1 MSILSSTKIGA
12 VNIPLTRK
20 ILLEKG
26 YVKVVPEYRRS
37 VRRSTSRTNSFFQSN
52 RYKYDKK
59 HYLTVK
65 EINIDTDEEKVNIFV
80 DLRFNLENRTGKTM
94 YTNYVI
100 RCFELKTVADL
111 HEIHRI
117 WKEQNQRKKVKLIN
131 AFVNKRNSMK

>member
-26 YVKVVPEYRRS
+26 YVKVVPENRR
-37 VRRSTSRTNSFFQSN
+37 VFSRGFQSN

-65 EINIDTDEEKVNIFV
+65 ERNIDTDEEEVRVFI
-80 DLRFNLENRTGKTM
+80 DILSNLENRTGRIFS
-94 YTNYVI
+94 NYII

-111 HEIHRI
+111 HEVHRI

-131 AFVNKRNSMK
+131 TFVNKRK

>member
-26 YVKVVPEYRRS
+26 YVKVVPENRR
-37 VRRSTSRTNSFFQSN
+37 VFSRGFQSN

-65 EINIDTDEEKVNIFV
+65 ERNIDTDEEEVHVFI
-80 DLRFNLENRTGKTM
+80 DILYNLENRTGRIFS
-94 YTNYVI
+94 NYVI

-111 HEIHRI
+111 HEVHRI

-131 AFVNKRNSMK
+131 TFVNKRK

>member
-26 YVKVVPEYRRS
+26 YVRVVPEYRRGF
-37 VRRSTSRTNSFFQSN
+37 SRGFQSN

-65 EINIDTDEEKVNIFV
+65 ERNIDTEEEEVHVFI
-80 DLRFNLENRTGKTM
+80 DILSNLENRTGRIFS
-94 YTNYVI
+94 NYVI

-111 HEIHRI
+111 HEVHRI

-131 AFVNKRNSMK
+131 AFVNKRK

>member
-26 YVKVVPEYRRS
+26 YVKVVPEYRRA
-37 VRRSTSRTNSFFQSN
+37 VRRSTSRTSFFQSN

-65 EINIDTDEEKVNIFV
+65 ERNIDTDEEEVHVFI
-80 DLRFNLENRTGKTM
+80 DILYNLENRTGKIFS
-94 YTNYVI
+94 NYVI

-111 HEIHRI
+111 HEVHRI

-131 AFVNKRNSMK
+131 AFVNKRK

>member
-26 YVKVVPEYRRS
+26 YVKVVPEYRQAI
-37 VRRSTSRTNSFFQSN
+37 RRNCFESN

-65 EINIDTDEEKVNIFV
+65 ERNIDTDEEEVHVFI
-80 DLRFNLENRTGKTM
+80 DILYNLENRTGKIFS
-94 YTNYVI
+94 NYVI

-111 HEIHRI
+111 HEVHRI

-131 AFVNKRNSMK
+131 AFVNKRNSRK

>member
-26 YVKVVPEYRRS
+26 YVKVVPEYRQAI
-37 VRRSTSRTNSFFQSN
+37 RRYGFQSN

-59 HYLTVK
+59 HYLTGK
-65 EINIDTDEEKVNIFV
+65 ERNIDTDEEEVHVFI
-80 DLRFNLENRTGKTM
+80 DILYNLENRTGKIFS
-94 YTNYVI
+94 NYVI

-111 HEIHRI
+111 HEVHRI

-131 AFVNKRNSMK
+131 AFVNKRK

>member
-12 VNIPLTRK
+12 ANIPLTRK

-26 YVKVVPEYRRS
+26 YVKVVPENRR
-37 VRRSTSRTNSFFQSN
+37 VFSRGFQSN

-65 EINIDTDEEKVNIFV
+65 ERNIDTDEEEVHVFI
-80 DLRFNLENRTGKTM
+80 DILYNLENRTGKIFS
-94 YTNYVI
+94 NYVI
-100 RCFELKTVADL
+100 RCFELKNVADL
-111 HEIHRI
+111 HEVHRI

-131 AFVNKRNSMK
+131 AFVNKRK

>member
-12 VNIPLTRK
+12 VNIPLTRN

-26 YVKVVPEYRRS
+26 YVKVVPEYRRGF
-37 VRRSTSRTNSFFQSN
+37 SRGFQSN

-65 EINIDTDEEKVNIFV
+65 ERNIDTDEEEVHVFI
-80 DLRFNLENRTGKTM
+80 DILYNLENRTGKIFS
-94 YTNYVI
+94 NYVI

-111 HEIHRI
+111 HEVHRI

-131 AFVNKRNSMK
+131 AFVNKRK

>member
-12 VNIPLTRK
+12 ANIPLTRK

-26 YVKVVPEYRRS
+26 YVKVVPEYRRA
-37 VRRSTSRTNSFFQSN
+37 VRRSTSRTSFFQSN

-65 EINIDTDEEKVNIFV
+65 ERNIDTDEEEVHVFI
-80 DLRFNLENRTGKTM
+80 DILYNLENRTGKIFS
-94 YTNYVI
+94 NYVT

-111 HEIHRI
+111 HEVHRI
-117 WKEQNQRKKVKLIN
+117 WKEQNQRKKVKLIS
-131 AFVNKRNSMK
+131 AFVNKRNSK

>member
-26 YVKVVPEYRRS
+26 YVKVVPENRR
-37 VRRSTSRTNSFFQSN
+37 VFSRGFQSN

-65 EINIDTDEEKVNIFV
+65 ERNIDTDEEEVHVFI
-80 DLRFNLENRTGKTM
+80 DILSNLENRTGRIFS
-94 YTNYVI
+94 NYII

-111 HEIHRI
+111 HEVHRI

-131 AFVNKRNSMK
+131 AFVNKRNSRK

>member
-26 YVKVVPEYRRS
+26 YVKVVPEYRRGF
-37 VRRSTSRTNSFFQSN
+37 SRGFQSN

-65 EINIDTDEEKVNIFV
+65 ERNIDTDEEKVNIFV
-80 DLRFNLENRTGKTM
+80 DFQFNLENRTGKTM
-94 YTNYVI
+94 YTNYAI

-111 HEIHRI
+111 HEVHRI

-131 AFVNKRNSMK
+131 AFVNKRK

>member
-26 YVKVVPEYRRS
+26 YIKVVPEYLQGF
-37 VRRSTSRTNSFFQSN
+37 SRGFQSN

-65 EINIDTDEEKVNIFV
+65 ERNIDTDEEEVRVYINV
-80 DLRFNLENRTGKTM
+80 LSNLENRTGKIFS
-94 YTNYVI
+94 NYVI

-111 HEIHRI
+111 HEVHRI

-131 AFVNKRNSMK
+131 AFVNKRK

>member
-12 VNIPLTRK
+12 ANIPLTRK

-26 YVKVVPEYRRS
+26 YVKVVPEYRRGF
-37 VRRSTSRTNSFFQSN
+37 SRGFQSN

-65 EINIDTDEEKVNIFV
+65 ERNIDTEEEEVHVFI
-80 DLRFNLENRTGKTM
+80 DILSNLENRTGRIFS
-94 YTNYVI
+94 NYVI

-111 HEIHRI
+111 HEVHRI

-131 AFVNKRNSMK
+131 AFVNKRK

>member
-26 YVKVVPEYRRS
+26 YVKVVPENRR
-37 VRRSTSRTNSFFQSN
+37 VFSRGFQSN

-65 EINIDTDEEKVNIFV
+65 ERNIDTDEEEVHVFI
-80 DLRFNLENRTGKTM
+80 DILYNLENRTGRIFS
-94 YTNYVI
+94 NYII

-111 HEIHRI
+111 HEVHRI

-131 AFVNKRNSMK
+131 AFVNKRK

>member
-26 YVKVVPEYRRS
+26 YVKVVPENRR
-37 VRRSTSRTNSFFQSN
+37 VFSRGFQSN

-65 EINIDTDEEKVNIFV
+65 ERNIDTDEEEVHVFI
-80 DLRFNLENRTGKTM
+80 DILYNLENRTGKIFS
-94 YTNYVI
+94 NYVI
-100 RCFELKTVADL
+100 RYFELKTVADL
-111 HEIHRI
+111 HEVHRI

-131 AFVNKRNSMK
+131 AFVNKRNSRK

>member
-26 YVKVVPEYRRS
+26 YVKVVPEYRRGF
-37 VRRSTSRTNSFFQSN
+37 SRGFQSN

-65 EINIDTDEEKVNIFV
+65 ERDIDTDEEEVHVFI
-80 DLRFNLENRTGKTM
+80 DILYNLENRTGKIFS
-94 YTNYVI
+94 NYVI

-111 HEIHRI
+111 HEVHRI

-131 AFVNKRNSMK
+131 AFVNKRK

>member
-26 YVKVVPEYRRS
+26 YVKVVPEYRRGF
-37 VRRSTSRTNSFFQSN
+37 SRGFQSN

-65 EINIDTDEEKVNIFV
+65 ERNIDTEEEEVHVFI
-80 DLRFNLENRTGKTM
+80 DILYNLENRTGKIFS
-94 YTNYVI
+94 NYVI

-111 HEIHRI
+111 HEVHRI

-131 AFVNKRNSMK
+131 AFVNKRNSRK

>member
-26 YVKVVPEYRRS
+26 YVKVVPEYRRGF
-37 VRRSTSRTNSFFQSN
+37 SRGFQSN

-65 EINIDTDEEKVNIFV
+65 ERDIDTDEEEVHVFI
-80 DLRFNLENRTGKTM
+80 DILSNLENRTGKIFS
-94 YTNYVI
+94 NYVI

-111 HEIHRI
+111 HEVHRI

-131 AFVNKRNSMK
+131 AFVNKRKK

>member
-12 VNIPLTRK
+12 ANIPLTRK

-26 YVKVVPEYRRS
+26 YVKVVPENRR
-37 VRRSTSRTNSFFQSN
+37 VFSRGFQSN

-65 EINIDTDEEKVNIFV
+65 ERNIDTDEEEVHVFI
-80 DLRFNLENRTGKTM
+80 DILYNLENRTGRIFS
-94 YTNYVI
+94 NYII

-111 HEIHRI
+111 HEVHRI

-131 AFVNKRNSMK
+131 AFVNKRK

>member
-1 MSILSSTKIGA
+1 MSILSCTKIGA

-26 YVKVVPEYRRS
+26 YVKVVPENRR
-37 VRRSTSRTNSFFQSN
+37 VFSRGFQSN

-65 EINIDTDEEKVNIFV
+65 ERNIDTDEEEVHVFI
-80 DLRFNLENRTGKTM
+80 DILYNLENRTGRIFS
-94 YTNYVI
+94 NYVI
-100 RCFELKTVADL
+100 RCFELKNVADL
-111 HEIHRI
+111 HEVHRI

-131 AFVNKRNSMK
+131 AFVNKRK

>member
-12 VNIPLTRK
+12 ANIPLTRK

-26 YVKVVPEYRRS
+26 YVKVVPEYRS
-37 VRRSTSRTNSFFQSN
+37 AVRRSTRTSLFQSN

-65 EINIDTDEEKVNIFV
+65 ERNIDTDEEEVHVFI
-80 DLRFNLENRTGKTM
+80 DILYNLENRTGKIFS
-94 YTNYVI
+94 NYVI

-111 HEIHRI
+111 HEVHRI

-131 AFVNKRNSMK
+131 AFVNKRKNNF

>member
-20 ILLEKG
+20 ILIEKG
-26 YVKVVPEYRRS
+26 YVKVVPEYRRGF
-37 VRRSTSRTNSFFQSN
+37 SRGFQSN

-65 EINIDTDEEKVNIFV
+65 ERNIDTDEEEVHVFI
-80 DLRFNLENRTGKTM
+80 DILYNLENRTGKIFS
-94 YTNYVI
+94 NYVI

-111 HEIHRI
+111 HEVHRI

-131 AFVNKRNSMK
+131 AFVNKRK

>member
-26 YVKVVPEYRRS
+26 YVKVVPENRR
-37 VRRSTSRTNSFFQSN
+37 VFSRGFQSN

-65 EINIDTDEEKVNIFV
+65 ERNIDTDEEEVHVFI
-80 DLRFNLENRTGKTM
+80 DILYNLENRTGRIFS
-94 YTNYVI
+94 NYII

-111 HEIHRI
+111 HEVHRI

-131 AFVNKRNSMK
+131 AFVNKRNSRK

>member
-12 VNIPLTRK
+12 ANIPLTRK

-26 YVKVVPEYRRS
+26 YVKVVPEYRRGF
-37 VRRSTSRTNSFFQSN
+37 SRGFQSN

-65 EINIDTDEEKVNIFV
+65 ERNIDTEEEEVHVFI
-80 DLRFNLENRTGKTM
+80 DILYNLENRTGKIFS
-94 YTNYVI
+94 NYVI

-111 HEIHRI
+111 HEVHRI

-131 AFVNKRNSMK
+131 AFVNKRK

>member
-26 YVKVVPEYRRS
+26 YVKVVPEYRRGF
-37 VRRSTSRTNSFFQSN
+37 SRGFQSN

-65 EINIDTDEEKVNIFV
+65 ERNIDTDEEEVHVFI
-80 DLRFNLENRTGKTM
+80 DILYNLENRTGKIFS
-94 YTNYVI
+94 NYVI

-111 HEIHRI
+111 HEVHRI

-131 AFVNKRNSMK
+131 AFVNKRNSRK

>member
-12 VNIPLTRK
+12 ANIPLTRK

-26 YVKVVPEYRRS
+26 YVKVVPENRR
-37 VRRSTSRTNSFFQSN
+37 VFSRGFQSN

-65 EINIDTDEEKVNIFV
+65 ERNIDTDEEEVHVFI
-80 DLRFNLENRTGKTM
+80 DILYNLENRTGRIFS
-94 YTNYVI
+94 NYVI
-100 RCFELKTVADL
+100 RCFELKNVADL
-111 HEIHRI
+111 HEVHRI

-131 AFVNKRNSMK
+131 AFVNKRK

>member
-26 YVKVVPEYRRS
+26 YVKVVPENRR
-37 VRRSTSRTNSFFQSN
+37 VFSRGFQSN

-65 EINIDTDEEKVNIFV
+65 ERNIDTDEEEVHVFI
-80 DLRFNLENRTGKTM
+80 DILYNLENRTGKIFS
-94 YTNYVI
+94 NYVT

-111 HEIHRI
+111 HEVHRI

-131 AFVNKRNSMK
+131 AFVNKRK

>member
-26 YVKVVPEYRRS
+26 YVKVVPEYRQAI
-37 VRRSTSRTNSFFQSN
+37 RRYGFQSN

-65 EINIDTDEEKVNIFV
+65 ERNIDTEEEEVHVFI
-80 DLRFNLENRTGKTM
+80 DILYNLENRTGKIFS
-94 YTNYVI
+94 NYVI

-111 HEIHRI
+111 HEVHRI

-131 AFVNKRNSMK
+131 AFVNKRK

>member
-26 YVKVVPEYRRS
+26 YVKVVPENRR
-37 VRRSTSRTNSFFQSN
+37 VFSRGFQSN
-52 RYKYDKK
+52 RYKYDKN

-65 EINIDTDEEKVNIFV
+65 ERNIDTDEEEVHVFI
-80 DLRFNLENRTGKTM
+80 DILYNLENRTGRIFS
-94 YTNYVI
+94 NYVI

-111 HEIHRI
+111 HEVHRI
-117 WKEQNQRKKVKLIN
+117 WKEQSQRKKVKLIN
-131 AFVNKRNSMK
+131 AFVNKRK

>member
-26 YVKVVPEYRRS
+26 YVKVVPEYRRGF
-37 VRRSTSRTNSFFQSN
+37 SRGFQSN

-65 EINIDTDEEKVNIFV
+65 ERNIDTEEEEVHVFI
-80 DLRFNLENRTGKTM
+80 DILYNLENRTGKIFS
-94 YTNYVI
+94 NYVI

-111 HEIHRI
+111 HEVHRI

-131 AFVNKRNSMK
+131 AFVNKRK

>member
-26 YVKVVPEYRRS
+26 YVKVVPENRR
-37 VRRSTSRTNSFFQSN
+37 VFSRGFESN

-65 EINIDTDEEKVNIFV
+65 ERNIDTDEEEVHVFI
-80 DLRFNLENRTGKTM
+80 DILYNLENRTGRIFS
-94 YTNYVI
+94 NYVI

-111 HEIHRI
+111 HEVHRI

-131 AFVNKRNSMK
+131 AFVNKRNSRK

>member
-12 VNIPLTRK
+12 ANIPLTRK

-26 YVKVVPEYRRS
+26 YVKVVPENRR
-37 VRRSTSRTNSFFQSN
+37 VFSRGFQSN

-65 EINIDTDEEKVNIFV
+65 ERNIDTDEEEVRVFI
-80 DLRFNLENRTGKTM
+80 DILSNLENRTGKIFS
-94 YTNYVI
+94 NYII

-131 AFVNKRNSMK
+131 AFVNKRNSRK

>member
-26 YVKVVPEYRRS
+26 YVKVVPENRR
-37 VRRSTSRTNSFFQSN
+37 VFSRGFQSN

-65 EINIDTDEEKVNIFV
+65 ERNIDTDEEEVRVFI
-80 DLRFNLENRTGKTM
+80 DILSNLENRTGRIFS
-94 YTNYVI
+94 NYII

-111 HEIHRI
+111 HEVHRI

-131 AFVNKRNSMK
+131 AFVNKRNSRK

>member
-26 YVKVVPEYRRS
+26 YVKVVPENRR
-37 VRRSTSRTNSFFQSN
+37 VFSRGFQSN

-65 EINIDTDEEKVNIFV
+65 ERNIDTDEEEVHVFI
-80 DLRFNLENRTGKTM
+80 DILYNLENRTGRIFS
-94 YTNYVI
+94 NYII

-111 HEIHRI
+111 HEVHRI
-117 WKEQNQRKKVKLIN
+117 WKEQNQRKKVKFYMRDCPSKKITLL
-131 AFVNKRNSMK
+131 

>member
-26 YVKVVPEYRRS
+26 YVKVVPENRR
-37 VRRSTSRTNSFFQSN
+37 VFSRGFQSN

-65 EINIDTDEEKVNIFV
+65 ERNIDTDEEEVHVFI
-80 DLRFNLENRTGKTM
+80 DILYNLENRTGRIFS
-94 YTNYVI
+94 NYVI
-100 RCFELKTVADL
+100 RCFELKNVADL
-111 HEIHRI
+111 HEVHRI

-131 AFVNKRNSMK
+131 AFVNKRK

>member
-12 VNIPLTRK
+12 ANIPLTRK

-26 YVKVVPEYRRS
+26 YVKVVPEYRRGF
-37 VRRSTSRTNSFFQSN
+37 SRGFQSN

-65 EINIDTDEEKVNIFV
+65 ERNIDTEEEEVHVFI
-80 DLRFNLENRTGKTM
+80 DILYNLENRTGRIFS
-94 YTNYVI
+94 NYII

-111 HEIHRI
+111 HEVHRI

-131 AFVNKRNSMK
+131 AFVNKRK

>member
-12 VNIPLTRK
+12 ANIPLTRK

-26 YVKVVPEYRRS
+26 YVKVVPENRR
-37 VRRSTSRTNSFFQSN
+37 VFSRGFQSN

-65 EINIDTDEEKVNIFV
+65 ERNIDTDEEEVHVFI
-80 DLRFNLENRTGKTM
+80 DILYNLENRTGKIFS
-94 YTNYVI
+94 NYVI

-111 HEIHRI
+111 HEVHRI

-131 AFVNKRNSMK
+131 TFVNKRK

>member
-12 VNIPLTRK
+12 ANIPLTRK

-26 YVKVVPEYRRS
+26 YVKVVPENRR
-37 VRRSTSRTNSFFQSN
+37 VFSRGFQSN

-65 EINIDTDEEKVNIFV
+65 ERNIDTDEEEVRVFI
-80 DLRFNLENRTGKTM
+80 DILSNLENRTGRIFS
-94 YTNYVI
+94 NYII

-111 HEIHRI
+111 HEVHRI

-131 AFVNKRNSMK
+131 AFVNKRNSRK

>member
-26 YVKVVPEYRRS
+26 YIKVVPEYRRGF
-37 VRRSTSRTNSFFQSN
+37 SRGFQSN

-65 EINIDTDEEKVNIFV
+65 ERDIDTDEEEVHVFI
-80 DLRFNLENRTGKTM
+80 DILYNLENRTGKIFS
-94 YTNYVI
+94 NYVI

-111 HEIHRI
+111 HEVHRI

-131 AFVNKRNSMK
+131 AFVNKRK

>member
-12 VNIPLTRK
+12 ANIPLTRK

-26 YVKVVPEYRRS
+26 YVKVVPENRR
-37 VRRSTSRTNSFFQSN
+37 VFSRGFQSN

-65 EINIDTDEEKVNIFV
+65 ERNIDTDEEEVHVFI
-80 DLRFNLENRTGKTM
+80 DILYNLENRTGRIFS
-94 YTNYVI
+94 NYVI

-111 HEIHRI
+111 HEVHRI

-131 AFVNKRNSMK
+131 AFVNKRNSRK